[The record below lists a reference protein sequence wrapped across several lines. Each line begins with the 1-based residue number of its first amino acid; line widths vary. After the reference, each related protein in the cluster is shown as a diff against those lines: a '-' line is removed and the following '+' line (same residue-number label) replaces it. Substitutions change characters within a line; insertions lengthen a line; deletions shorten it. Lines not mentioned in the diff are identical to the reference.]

1 MDSKRLVSAFESR
14 LAIGVIKMPGF
25 ESADQLKDVFEEF
38 WNRAIKEE
46 EVMGKL
52 AKAEVIVRFDIEQPE
67 AQITI
72 DFKNPGPDGKVGQLI
87 FGDAVEP
94 EIKVWSKSET
104 TNKFWHGKLNTA
116 IALARGQVKIQGPV
130 SKAIGLVSKIKPLY
144 AIWPEVLKDKG
155 LDHMLLT

>member
-1 MDSKRLVSAFESR
+1 MS
-14 LAIGVIKMPGF
+14 GF
-25 ESADQLKDVFEEF
+25 ESTEQLKEVFEEF
-38 WNRAIKEE
+38 WNRATKEV
-46 EVMGKL
+46 EVMEKL

-72 DFKNPGPDGKVGQLI
+72 DFKNPGPNGEVGQI
-87 FGDAVEP
+87 FFDDAVEP

-116 IALARGQVKIQGPV
+116 VALARGQVKIQGPV

-155 LDHMLLT
+155 LDHMIL

>member
-1 MDSKRLVSAFESR
+1 MQSSPAVGA
-14 LAIGVIKMPGF
+14 IKMPGF
-25 ESADQLKDVFEEF
+25 ESTDQLKDVFEEF
-38 WNRAIKEE
+38 WNRATKEV
-46 EVMGKL
+46 EVMEKL

-72 DFKNPGPDGKVGQLI
+72 DFKNPGPDGKVGQLM
-87 FGDAVEP
+87 FGDAAEP